1 MRTHFVVTLIFTV
14 LLLAACGSS
23 PSAVE
28 AEQAKGG
35 IPPTTAASTNS
46 TETVAT
52 ADDAGLGAIVYD
64 DRTRNACKRQARPG
78 SRIHRNSCEY
88 HDPFETKG
96 ADISEKLTRA
106 PINQRRVA
114 K

>member
-1 MRTHFVVTLIFTV
+1 MKTHFVVTIIYTV

-28 AEQAKGG
+28 ADQTKGE
-35 IPPTTAASTNS
+35 IPPTAAASTIN

-52 ADDAGLGAIVYD
+52 ADDAGLGVIVYN
-64 DRTRNACKRQARPG
+64 DRTRNQCKRQARPG
-78 SRIHRNSCEY
+78 SRIHRSSCEKY
-88 HDPFETKG
+88 DPLETIG
-96 ADISEKLTRA
+96 ANMSERLTRA
-106 PINQRRVA
+106 PVNQVRVA